1 VFVIVIVFMMLIDG
15 ISVAP
20 CQVICLVSINVIN
33 QLPVKVASDPVSIT
47 PLPEIILKTSVC
59 VCR

>member
-1 VFVIVIVFMMLIDG
+1 MFVIVIVFMMLIDG

-20 CQVICLVSINVIN
+20 GQVICLVSINVIN